1 MISHFKPFLKV
12 IIPLTIGVFF
22 IYLSVH
28 NTTSEEREIIYSY
41 FKNAD
46 IRYVVISM
54 ICGILSHFS
63 RAYRWMFLLSP
74 LGYRP
79 SMANTTLA
87 VMVAYFANLG
97 IPRSGEVLRAT
108 TLRTYEKIPF
118 EKSFGTIVAE
128 RFIDLILLALFVVLA
143 MFLQFNTI
151 LPFIVES
158 ETDLYFSGMIILLL
172 VGLFFLL
179 RRLFKKSE
187 ITWIVKIKKVA
198 ASFWEGILSLK
209 KMKKKIPFLL
219 HTLFIWG
226 MYFMM
231 FYVIKYTVPET
242 YDLNFLELIPA
253 FVVGGLTIS
262 ATNGG
267 IGIYPFSVALVL
279 STIPVPNEAG
289 LAFGWIIWTTQTV
302 LVIVFGSLSFF
313 LLPLVNRKKS

>member
-1 MISHFKPFLKV
+1 MISRFKPFLKI
-12 IIPLTIGVFF
+12 IIPLAIGVFF

-28 NTTSEEREIIYSY
+28 NTTSEERKIIYSY

-46 IRYVVISM
+46 IRYVIISM

-63 RAYRWMFLLSP
+63 RAYRWTFLLTP

-79 SMANTTLA
+79 SMTNTTLA
-87 VMVAYFANLG
+87 VLVAYFANLG

-128 RFIDLILLALFVVLA
+128 RFIDLILLLLFVVLA
-143 MFLQFNTI
+143 MFLQFSTM
-151 LPFIVES
+151 LPFIVQS
-158 ETDLYFSGMIILLL
+158 ETDLYFSGMVILLL

-179 RRLFKKSE
+179 RRLFKNSE
-187 ITWIVKIKKVA
+187 IKWIVKIKKVA
-198 ASFWEGILSLK
+198 DSFWEGILSLK
-209 KMKKKIPFLL
+209 KIKKRIPFLL
-219 HTLFIWG
+219 HTLFIWV

-231 FYVIKYTVPET
+231 FCVIKYTVPET
-242 YDLNFLELIPA
+242 YNLSFLELIPA

-267 IGIYPFSVALVL
+267 LVF
-279 STIPVPNEAG
+279 IR
-289 LAFGWIIWTTQTV
+289 
-302 LVIVFGSLSFF
+302 F
-313 LLPLVNRKKS
+313 L